1 MNASDVVITGTGI
14 ISPLGDTLDA
24 VFQRACEG
32 AASFVTPTVFDASAL
47 PGHLVAEVR
56 EFAPEKYVRTGN
68 IRPLDRT
75 GRLALV
81 GAELALAD
89 AGWDARTRG
98 ERPIGLVVG
107 TMFCSVRTIAEFD
120 RRGLQAGPQFVSPM
134 DFSNTV
140 LNAAA
145 GQVAIWH
152 RLTGV
157 NSTVAAGAASGV
169 QALGY
174 AAELI
179 RAGRADVLVAGGA
192 EEICF
197 ESALGFAR
205 AGRLAKP
212 DQERPGCGVPFDA
225 RRTGAVLGEGAA
237 FVVLEAEDVARA
249 RGARVIGRL
258 RGWASGYDP
267 DALAGRSPT
276 GDVLA
281 HTIDSALADAGV
293 SRVDVVSASASGVP
307 DLDLA
312 EASAIAAALGTTL
325 PVTAIKS
332 VTGESLGAAGALQA
346 ILALQAMRCRRIPGV
361 AGLEIVDPA
370 VRINIDAAAR
380 PLEAERA
387 LVTSASHEGN
397 AVALVI
403 SLN

>member
-1 MNASDVVITGTGI
+1 MV
-14 ISPLGDTLDA
+14 
-24 VFQRACEG
+24 
-32 AASFVTPTVFDASAL
+32 
-47 PGHLVAEVR
+47 PGQLVAEVPD
-56 EFAPEKYVRTGN
+56 FAPEPYVRAGN

-81 GAELALAD
+81 AAELALAD
-89 AGWDARTRG
+89 SGWDANARAG
-98 ERPIGLVVG
+98 QPIGLILG
-107 TMFCSVRTIAEFD
+107 TMFCSVRTIGEFD

-197 ESALGFAR
+197 ESSLGFAR
-205 AGRLAKP
+205 AGRLARS
-212 DQERPGCGVPFDA
+212 DGDRPGCGVPFDS

-237 FVVLEAEDVARA
+237 FLVLEAEEIAGA
-249 RGARVIGRL
+249 RGARIAGRL
-258 RGWASGYDP
+258 RGWANAYDP
-267 DALAGRSPT
+267 DALANGDHRS
-276 GDVLA
+276 DVLEQA
-281 HTIDSALADAGV
+281 IEHAVRDADV
-293 SRVDVVSASASGVP
+293 SGVDVVSASASGHP
-307 DLDLA
+307 ILDLH
-312 EASAIAAALGTTL
+312 ESIGIAAAAGRDI
-325 PVTAIKS
+325 PVTAIKA
-332 VTGESLGAAGALQA
+332 VAGESLGAAGALQTIVA
-346 ILALQAMRCRRIPGV
+346 MHAMRCRRLPGIS
-361 AGLEIVDPA
+361 GLLSIDPG
-370 VRINIDAAAR
+370 VRINVDPFTR
-380 PLEAERA
+380 PLAAERA
-387 LVTSASHEGN
+387 LVTATSHEGN
-397 AVALVI
+397 AVALVL

>member
-1 MNASDVVITGTGI
+1 MSRNVVITGVGV
-14 ISPLGDTLDA
+14 ISPLGDRPDT
-24 VFQRACEG
+24 VFQCACDGRPAFG
-32 AASFVTPTVFDASAL
+32 APTVFDPTMV
-47 PGHLVAEVR
+47 PGQLVAEVPD
-56 EFAPEKYVRTGN
+56 FAPEPYVRAGN

-81 GAELALAD
+81 AAELALAD
-89 AGWDARTRG
+89 SGWDANARAG
-98 ERPIGLVVG
+98 QPIGLILG
-107 TMFCSVRTIAEFD
+107 TMFCSVRTIGEFD

-197 ESALGFAR
+197 ESSLGFAR
-205 AGRLAKP
+205 AGRLARS
-212 DQERPGCGVPFDA
+212 DGDRPGCGVPFDS

-237 FVVLEAEDVARA
+237 FLVLEAEEIAGA
-249 RGARVIGRL
+249 RGARIAGRL
-258 RGWASGYDP
+258 RGWANAYDP
-267 DALAGRSPT
+267 DALANGDHRS
-276 GDVLA
+276 DVLEQA
-281 HTIDSALADAGV
+281 IEHAVRDADV
-293 SRVDVVSASASGVP
+293 SGVDVVSASASGHP
-307 DLDLA
+307 ILDLH
-312 EASAIAAALGTTL
+312 ESIGIAAAAGRDI
-325 PVTAIKS
+325 PVTAIKA
-332 VTGESLGAAGALQA
+332 VAGESLGAAGALQTIVA
-346 ILALQAMRCRRIPGV
+346 MHAMRCRLLPGI
-361 AGLEIVDPA
+361 AGLLSVDPG
-370 VRINIDAAAR
+370 VRINIDAFTR
-380 PLEAERA
+380 PLAAERA
-387 LVTSASHEGN
+387 LVTATSHEGH
-397 AVALVI
+397 AVALVL